1 MEKIRL
7 ESETVFLNNSKQMQR
22 LMESQEAR
30 GVEFKK
36 MQDTLDRVEETI
48 IALKRKNAG
57 ANARAGLMEKAAL
70 KNDNNQPSFSLGGD

>member
-1 MEKIRL
+1 
-7 ESETVFLNNSKQMQR
+7 
-22 LMESQEAR
+22 
-30 GVEFKK
+30 